1 MKMGVRQMN
10 DRSAHRIFPVLIFLA
25 ALIFLIDIRVPRGAT
40 MAICY
45 LPLLMVAAGFRSPR
59 RILILAMLTTILTI
73 LDVFLSPPND
83 LPLWVTLNNRGLTL
97 AAGWFIVLLSTTS
110 MRRIWISGLSG
121 MDARGY
127 PSFGGQAPSLAG
139 GPAMPRMSLDATS
152 TLSATSG
159 SRRST
164 GQRGRHAAQ
173 RIALVAHTN
182 APWTA
187 PYARYFQSAG
197 RDVQVISFHPDLV
210 PGVTTAFIGVEPF
223 DAEKNK
229 ELFITRVP
237 RARRILQDFEPDIV
251 LACYAIS
258 NGLTAALAWN
268 GPLVVSARGGCILRQ
283 TRTGEP
289 GKPSLLRHRVLKFVT
304 QRADA
309 VHAVSAEIEEAILSL
324 GIERERIHRFPLGVD
339 LQDFAWGVRVP
350 RAGELPH
357 VICTRRHEPVYQNH
371 VIVEALAQLRNTG
384 RPVRCTFVGGGT
396 LLEAR
401 RAQARD
407 LGVDDLIT
415 FVGQR
420 PPDELPSLL
429 RGANFYV
436 SASSSDG
443 TSTSLLEALAI
454 GLYPI
459 VSNIRANQAWIRDGE
474 TGRLFEVG
482 DSSHLA
488 NALSDAI
495 ESHEAFEVASR
506 DNRRLVELEGDRSDC
521 SARLLELLDRVSSA
535 RIG

>member
-1 MKMGVRQMN
+1 MKMGVRQMD

-25 ALIFLIDIRVPRGAT
+25 VLIFLIDIRLPRGAT
-40 MAICY
+40 VAICY
-45 LPLLMVAAGFRSPR
+45 LPLLMVAAGFRSPK
-59 RILILAMLTTILTI
+59 RILILAVLTTLFTI
-73 LDVFLSPPND
+73 LDVFLSPPNEI
-83 LPLWVTLNNRGLTL
+83 PLWVTFNNRGLTL
-97 AAGWFIVLLSTTS
+97 AAGWFIVLLSTTA
-110 MRRIWISGLSG
+110 MRRVWISGLQG
-121 MDARGY
+121 IDARGLT
-127 PSFGGQAPSLAG
+127 SFGTQAPSLAG
-139 GPAMPRMSLDATS
+139 GSEMLRASLGSTASPAGTCRPSSPRK
-152 TLSATSG
+152 
-159 SRRST
+159 
-164 GQRGRHAAQ
+164 RHAAQ

-197 RDVQVISFHPDLV
+197 RDVQIISFHPDVV
-210 PGVTTAFIGVEPF
+210 PGVTTAFIGVQPF

-229 ELFITRVP
+229 ELFVTRVP
-237 RARRILQDFEPDIV
+237 RARRILEDFEPDVV

-258 NGLTAALAWN
+258 NGLTATLAWN

-283 TRTGEP
+283 TTSGEP
-289 GKPSLLRHRVLKFVT
+289 GEPSPFRRRVLKFVT
-304 QRADA
+304 RRAHA
-309 VHAVSAEIEEAILSL
+309 VHAVSAEIEEAILGL
-324 GIERERIHRFPLGVD
+324 GIERERIHCFPLGVD
-339 LQDFAWGVRVP
+339 LQDFSWGVRVP

-401 RAQARD
+401 QAQARD

-429 RGANFYV
+429 RDANFYV

-443 TSTSLLEALAI
+443 TSTSLLEALAT

-459 VSNIRANQAWIRDGE
+459 VSNIRANQKWIRDGE
-474 TGRLFEVG
+474 TGRFFELG
-482 DSSHLA
+482 NAARLASAISDSI
-488 NALSDAI
+488 DAP
-495 ESHEAFEVASR
+495 EKFEIASR
-506 DNRRLVELEGDRSDC
+506 DNRRLVELEGDRSAC
-521 SARLLELLDRVSSA
+521 SARLLELLDRISST
-535 RIG
+535 RVG

>member
-1 MKMGVRQMN
+1 MD
-10 DRSAHRIFPVLIFLA
+10 DRSSNRIFPVLIFLA

-59 RILILAMLTTILTI
+59 RILFLAVLATVFTIV
-73 LDVFLSPPND
+73 DVFLSPPNN

-97 AAGWFIVLLSTTS
+97 AAGWFIVLLSTTA
-110 MRRIWISGLSG
+110 MRRVWISGLQG
-121 MDARGY
+121 IDGRGLT
-127 PSFGGQAPSLAG
+127 SFGTQAPSLAG
-139 GPAMPRMSLDATS
+139 GSVMLRASLDS
-152 TLSATSG
+152 TASPAGTC
-159 SRRST
+159 RSSSPPK
-164 GQRGRHAAQ
+164 RHAAQ

-197 RDVQVISFHPDLV
+197 RDVQIISFHPDVV

-237 RARRILQDFEPDIV
+237 RARRILQDFQPDVV
-251 LACYAIS
+251 LACYAVS
-258 NGLTAALAWN
+258 NGLTAALAWS

-304 QRADA
+304 RRADA
-309 VHAVSAEIEEAILSL
+309 VHAVSAEIEEAILGL
-324 GIERERIHRFPLGVD
+324 GVARERIHRFPLGVD
-339 LQDFAWGVRVP
+339 LQEFAWGVRGP

-371 VIVEALAQLRNTG
+371 VVVEALAQLRNTG

-401 RAQARD
+401 RAQAHD
-407 LGVDDLIT
+407 LGLDDLIT

-420 PPDELPSLL
+420 PPEELPALL
-429 RGANFYV
+429 RRANFYV

-443 TSTSLLEALAI
+443 TSTSLLEALAT

-459 VSNIRANQAWIRDGE
+459 VSNIRANLAWIRDGE

-482 DSSHLA
+482 DPSRLA

-495 ESHEAFEVASR
+495 ESPEAIEVASR
-506 DNRRLVELEGDRSDC
+506 ENRRLVEVEGDRDAC
-521 SARLLELLDRVSSA
+521 SAHLLELLDQVAAIRV
-535 RIG
+535 G